1 MGGYA
6 PYELAEHYYGEK
18 YGPGVHAA
26 RPPLP
31 FILEDQL
38 LLHSLHTPYGLEH
51 LHHDCHSAVVGCSK
65 NCRRPAAFAY
75 SKARSQAIV
84 RYGWNKE
91 VKMRDGPG
99 HING

>member
-6 PYELAEHYYGEK
+6 PYEFAEHYYRDK

-38 LLHSLHTPYGLEH
+38 LLHSLHIPYGLEH
-51 LHHDCHSAVVGCSK
+51 LHHDCYSAVVGCSK
-65 NCRRPAAFAY
+65 ICRRPAAFAY
-75 SKARSQAIV
+75 SKVCSLQVNRGIWV
-84 RYGWNKE
+84 E
-91 VKMRDGPG
+91 
-99 HING
+99 

>member
-6 PYELAEHYYGEK
+6 PYEFAEHYYGDK

-26 RPPLP
+26 RLPLP

-38 LLHSLHTPYGLEH
+38 LLHSLHIPYSLEH
-51 LHHDCHSAVVGCSK
+51 FQRWLAVQ
-65 NCRRPAAFAY
+65 NFAAALLLLPIRKLVA
-75 SKARSQAIV
+75 SRSIV